1 MMSEL
6 LPNWNNP
13 ILAMLLNPEALVFG
27 NPIAFI
33 HQESRTV
40 SMTRAGS
47 QNETLMPT
55 VGLAPKRSSSY

>member
-27 NPIAFI
+27 LFRVLSATCF
-33 HQESRTV
+33 QWVASWV
-40 SMTRAGS
+40 A
-47 QNETLMPT
+47 
-55 VGLAPKRSSSY
+55 